1 MVLVPTSPLGP
12 RQIEQ
17 LGNAQRP
24 WDLYEVMPHDSPD
37 VFASLSDKEKEAC
50 CRRRVCR
57 SIATK
62 SRPLR
67 DYQVLFR
74 AQNVRRALMADQI
87 DATTRD
93 LKLVKEAL
101 DQAQEQEKAAQQD
114 VATAKE
120 DVKAATRQR
129 DAVAAYLKTLQ
140 HDLDTAKADI
150 DQLLK
155 NNQNMA
161 EQMAKL
167 QGEAARRI
175 DQRTRA
181 MAQSG
186 AGGT

>member
-1 MVLVPTSPLGP
+1 MGP
-12 RQIEQ
+12 RQIER

-24 WDLYEVMPHDSPD
+24 WDLYEVMPHDSHD
-37 VFASLSDKEKEAC
+37 VFASLSDKEKEAMLPPESLPEY
-50 CRRRVCR
+50 RND
-57 SIATK
+57 A

-140 HDLDTAKADI
+140 QDLDTAKADI

-181 MAQSG
+181 IAQSG
-186 AGGT
+186 TRGL

>member
-1 MVLVPTSPLGP
+1 
-12 RQIEQ
+12 
-17 LGNAQRP
+17 
-24 WDLYEVMPHDSPD
+24 
-37 VFASLSDKEKEAC
+37 LSEKEKEALLPPE
-50 CRRRVCR
+50 
-57 SIATK
+57 
-62 SRPLR
+62 SRNEARPVR

-74 AQNVRRALMADQI
+74 AENVRRALLTDQI
-87 DATTRD
+87 DATARD

-114 VATAKE
+114 VAAAKE
-120 DVKAATRQR
+120 DAKATVGQR

-140 HDLDTAKADI
+140 HDLDTAKADV

>member
-1 MVLVPTSPLGP
+1 MRSTPP
-12 RQIEQ
+12 R
-17 LGNAQRP
+17 
-24 WDLYEVMPHDSPD
+24 
-37 VFASLSDKEKEAC
+37 
-50 CRRRVCR
+50 
-57 SIATK
+57 
-62 SRPLR
+62 
-67 DYQVLFR
+67 
-74 AQNVRRALMADQI
+74 
-87 DATTRD
+87 RD

-101 DQAQEQEKAAQQD
+101 DKAQEQEKAAQQD

-120 DVKAATRQR
+120 DAKGAIRQR

-140 HDLDTAKADI
+140 HDLDTAKTDI

-175 DQRTRA
+175 DQRSCA

>member
-1 MVLVPTSPLGP
+1 
-12 RQIEQ
+12 
-17 LGNAQRP
+17 
-24 WDLYEVMPHDSPD
+24 
-37 VFASLSDKEKEAC
+37 
-50 CRRRVCR
+50 
-57 SIATK
+57 
-62 SRPLR
+62 
-67 DYQVLFR
+67 
-74 AQNVRRALMADQI
+74 MAD
-87 DATTRD
+87 RD
-93 LKLVKEAL
+93 RRHHARSEAR
-101 DQAQEQEKAAQQD
+101 QRGVGPGAGAGKGRPAGRGHGEGRRQGGR
-114 VATAKE
+114 
-120 DVKAATRQR
+120 RQR

-140 HDLDTAKADI
+140 QDLDAAKADI